1 MPGISCFGPDRE
13 IGQLEMAHQL
23 LSRMEIALPVGKTDG
38 KGKEKKQGQQQDLG
52 KGASYENFTF
62 YHVIHAAGRQWCAG
76 RTGQW
81 MTQSLF
87 GTGCGSGPVV
97 NCTM

>member
-1 MPGISCFGPDRE
+1 MT
-13 IGQLEMAHQL
+13 HQL
-23 LSRMEIALPVGKTDG
+23 FSRMEIFLQAGKTDG
-38 KGKEKKQGQQQDLG
+38 KGKEKEQGQQQDLG

-62 YHVIHAAGRQWCAG
+62 YHMIRGRAAMVVG
-76 RTGQW
+76 RTVQW